1 LTSANETRGV
11 AIHGD
16 VEDGFGA
23 VADEFRRN
31 FRDRHDLGA
40 GCAIYVDGRKVV
52 DLWAGIADRRSGK
65 PYQHDT
71 ATVIFSCTKGI
82 MAICAYLLVQDGRL
96 DLDAPMA
103 RYWPEFGQAGK
114 AAITLRQALAHRAG
128 LSYLDRDLTTAEVIA
143 WDPVIDAIEQ
153 QVPHHAPTDGHAYH
167 AITIGWLVGEVIK
180 RITGLT
186 PGTFFRQRLGDPL
199 ELDTWIGLPDS
210 ARQQV
215 AFMEPPLPDDDS
227 EFARAFAS
235 ALFDPSVERTG
246 TLGGAF
252 AFPAD
257 SSGYVTFNSPDIQ
270 AAEIPGAGGISSA
283 ESLAKLYA
291 ACVTGVDG
299 QGALLT
305 RASIADGLRVQS
317 RGTQLTGQPDDGASW
332 GTGFQISSAPGQPLL
347 GPGSFGH
354 TGAGGQLGFADVDH
368 GASFAYVTNQMGGY
382 GDARARLLVEALRSA
397 IDG

>member
-1 LTSANETRGV
+1 MNKANETRDV
-11 AIHGD
+11 AIHAD
-16 VEDGFGA
+16 VEDGYGA

-40 GCAIYVDGRKVV
+40 GCAVYVDGRQVV
-52 DLWAGIADRRSGK
+52 DLWAGVADRRSGK
-65 PYQHDT
+65 PFEHDT

-114 AAITLRQALAHRAG
+114 AAITLRQSLAHRAG
-128 LSYLDRDLTTAEVIA
+128 LSYLDRDLTAAEVIA
-143 WDPVIDAIEQ
+143 WDPVIDAIEH
-153 QVPHHAPTDGHAYH
+153 QVPHHAPEDGHAYH
-167 AITIGWLVGEVIK
+167 AVTIGWLVGEVIK

-210 ARQQV
+210 ARDRV
-215 AFMEPPLPDDDS
+215 AFMEAPLPDDDS

-257 SSGYVTFNSPDIQ
+257 SNGYVTFNSPAIQ

-291 ACVTGVDG
+291 ACVTGIG
-299 QGALLT
+299 GPAL
-305 RASIADGLRVQS
+305 
-317 RGTQLTGQPDDGASW
+317 
-332 GTGFQISSAPGQPLL
+332 
-347 GPGSFGH
+347 
-354 TGAGGQLGFADVDH
+354 
-368 GASFAYVTNQMGGY
+368 M
-382 GDARARLLVEALRSA
+382 ARARS
-397 IDG
+397 